1 MWHGNSI
8 MLAPHEQDYISL
20 TLKFFSVSSQLL
32 THSPHLH
39 TPNTS
44 NLEIP
49 GNPGLVS
56 KPCPL
61 LFCTSEIY
69 LSLCFPG
76 KDVLCLR

>member
-1 MWHGNSI
+1 MLHGNSI

-49 GNPGLVS
+49 GNPGLIS

-61 LFCTSEIY
+61 CFVPLRY
-69 LSLCFPG
+69 VYVCFPG
-76 KDVLCLR
+76 KDVVCLR